1 MPFGVLIPLTNHYSS
16 DVMTWGYQD
25 TQMDDLWKVTVNLWG
40 SHPANNAGFS
50 DGSFGMLNGKQK
62 KPDPKCFLGTYD
74 VRKLC

>member
-1 MPFGVLIPLTNHYSS
+1 
-16 DVMTWGYQD
+16 
-25 TQMDDLWKVTVNLWG
+25 MDDLWKVTVNLWG

-50 DGSFGMLNGKQK
+50 DGSFGMVTGKQK